1 MGSVQVSRTLLRYMV
16 NGQVMTL
23 LEAQWKDRAS
33 SKPASMLFQEAETDT
48 SVIEVSNVPMDLWSP
63 GYDSTLV
70 PGHGLLALASK
81 PLCTYG
87 SLTSM
92 VHPYHRAALSMSPK
106 QGWAASGTVLRLT
119 VTFSLL

>member
-1 MGSVQVSRTLLRYMV
+1 MV

-48 SVIEVSNVPMDLWSP
+48 SVIEVSNVPLDLWSP
-63 GYDSTLV
+63 GYASTSI
-70 PGHGLLALASK
+70 PGHALLPPPSN
-81 PLCTYG
+81 PPSTYG

>member
-1 MGSVQVSRTLLRYMV
+1 
-16 NGQVMTL
+16 
-23 LEAQWKDRAS
+23 
-33 SKPASMLFQEAETDT
+33 MLFQEAETDT

-70 PGHGLLALASK
+70 PGHGLLVLASK

-106 QGWAASGTVLRLT
+106 QGWAASGTVLGLT